1 MAVRGVPS
9 KVTPASGRAVSG
21 VSIPKGSDP
30 ARGATGTAGEAAVLV
45 ASHFGRGIPPVTI
58 SPDDMAARKLPLLT
72 RPT

>member
-1 MAVRGVPS
+1 
-9 KVTPASGRAVSG
+9 VTG
-21 VSIPKGSDP
+21 VSITKGSNSV
-30 ARGATGTAGEAAVLV
+30 RGATGTAGEAAVLA